1 MCSYVLMKLLESSE
15 RRYDMGIN
23 LLTFGNARRIKDEV
37 ASRFISK
44 NDQVFEIGVG
54 TGTLAILCAKQGAY
68 VIGIDVSRKMLEIA
82 KRKVEEAR
90 LTGNID
96 LKNMGVVEMDKHIP
110 DCSFNKVVGTLVF
123 SELSE
128 DEQRFALKESFRI
141 LKPNGKIILADEVKP
156 LSYGKKFLYYVI
168 RVPLAAITYLFTQT
182 TTRPV
187 KNLEQKIADAHFKI
201 EHTSRYFLDSL
212 ELTVAFKEEKR

>member
-1 MCSYVLMKLLESSE
+1 MKLLESSE
-15 RRYDMGIN
+15 KRYDIGIN
-23 LLTFGNARRIKDEV
+23 LLTFGNTQRVKNEI
-37 ASRFISK
+37 ASHFISE

-54 TGTLAILCAKQGAY
+54 TGTLAILCAKHGAY
-68 VIGIDVSRKMLEIA
+68 ITGIDVSRKMLEIA
-82 KRKVEEAR
+82 ERKAEEAR
-90 LTGNID
+90 LTGNIK
-96 LKNMGVVEMDKHIP
+96 LKKMSVVEMDKHIP
-110 DCSFNKVVGTLVF
+110 DCPFNKVVGTLVF

-156 LSYGKKFLYYVI
+156 RSFGKKFLYYII
-168 RVPLAAITYLFTQT
+168 RVPLAAITYLFAQT

-187 KNLEQKIADAHFKI
+187 KNLEQKITGAHFRI

-212 ELTVAFKEEKR
+212 ELIVASKEERE